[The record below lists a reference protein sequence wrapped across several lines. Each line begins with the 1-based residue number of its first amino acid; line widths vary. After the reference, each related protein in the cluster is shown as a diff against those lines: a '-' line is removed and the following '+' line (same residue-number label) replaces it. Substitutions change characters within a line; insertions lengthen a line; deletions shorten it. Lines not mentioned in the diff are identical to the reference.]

1 MQDGSCMIRT
11 YGDSQIGL
19 VRKSN
24 EDAIDLSVPK
34 LYVLADGMGGYEGG
48 QIASTLAV
56 KTVAAFWAEKSQE
69 EASEE
74 LLKDAILCA
83 NEAILARKKEDA
95 GLCSMGTTLIAA
107 ALSGNHLL
115 WAHVG
120 DSRLYVWKDG
130 ALSQIT
136 VDHSYVMEL
145 VEQGKLSKEAMRFHP
160 RKNEITRAVGIDSL
174 LKVDTGTISA
184 EAGSLFL
191 LCSDGLSS
199 MISDEEI
206 SELLAASPRDSE
218 EALEA
223 LGKALMDKVYDAG
236 ARDNVSFILVQ
247 I

>member
-1 MQDGSCMIRT
+1 MILT
-11 YGDSQIGL
+11 YGDSQTGL

-24 EDAIDLSVPK
+24 EDAIGLSVPG

-56 KTVAAFWAEKSQE
+56 ETVTTFWKQKVHGVV
-69 EASEE
+69 SEDI
-74 LLKDAILCA
+74 LKEAILCA
-83 NEAILARKKEDA
+83 NEAILARKKEEP

-107 ALSGNHLL
+107 ALFGNQLF

-130 ALSQIT
+130 VLSQIT

-145 VEQGKLSKEAMRFHP
+145 VEQGKLTKEAMRFHP

-174 LKVDTGTISA
+174 LKVDTGNLPA
-184 EAGSLFL
+184 EEGSLFL

-206 SELLAASPRDSE
+206 QALVAASPRDSE

-223 LGKALMDKVYDAG
+223 LGKALMEKVYEAG
-236 ARDNVSFILVQ
+236 ARDNVSLILVQ

>member
-1 MQDGSCMIRT
+1 MILI
-11 YGDSQIGL
+11 YGDSQTGL

-24 EDAIDLSVPK
+24 EDAIGLSVPG

-56 KTVAAFWAEKSQE
+56 ETVTTFWTQKAQGNV
-69 EASEE
+69 SEDV
-74 LLKDAILCA
+74 LKDAILRA
-83 NEAILARKKEDA
+83 NDAILARKKEES

-107 ALSGNHLL
+107 ALSGNHLF

-130 ALSQIT
+130 VLSQIT

-145 VEQGKLSKEAMRFHP
+145 VEQGKLTKEAMRFHP

-174 LKVDTGTISA
+174 LKVDTGNLPA
-184 EAGSLFL
+184 EEGSLFL

-206 SELLAASPRDSE
+206 GELVAASPRDSE
-218 EALEA
+218 AALEA
-223 LGKALMDKVYDAG
+223 LGQALMEKVYEAG
-236 ARDNVSFILVQ
+236 ARDNVSLILVQ